1 MKTIEKT
8 SVNIEDVKSE
18 ISANIGKTIKIQESN
33 RQGSKIKE
41 FSGVILSA
49 YDSLFIVRVQIRENY
64 LNKSFSYVDFLTNE
78 MTFEILKS
86 NWWMYQNVC
95 I

>member
-1 MKTIEKT
+1 MKTIEKIN
-8 SVNIEDVKSE
+8 VNIEDVKNE
-18 ISANIGKTIKIQESN
+18 ISLNVGKQIKIQESN
-33 RQGSKIKE
+33 RQGKKIKE
-41 FSGVILSA
+41 YSGVILSA

-86 NWWMYQNVC
+86 N
-95 I
+95 

>member
-18 ISANIGKTIKIQESN
+18 ISANIGKQIRIQESN
-33 RQGSKIKE
+33 RQGKKVKE
-41 FSGVILSA
+41 YSGVVLSA
-49 YDSLFIVRVQIRENY
+49 YDRLFIVRVQIRENY

-78 MTFEILKS
+78 MTYEIL
-86 NWWMYQNVC
+86 
-95 I
+95 

>member
-8 SVNIEDVKSE
+8 TVNIEDVKNKICE
-18 ISANIGKTIKIQESN
+18 NVGKDIKIQEGN
-33 RQGSKIKE
+33 KTGKKIKE
-41 FSGVILSA
+41 YSGTILSA
-49 YDSLFIVRVQIRENY
+49 YDRVFIVSIKIRENK

-78 MTFEILKS
+78 LTFEI
-86 NWWMYQNVC
+86 

>member
-1 MKTIEKT
+1 MKTHEKT

-18 ISANIGKTIKIQESN
+18 IFANIGKQIKIQESN
-33 RQGSKIKE
+33 RQGRKIKE

-49 YDSLFIVRVQIRENY
+49 YDRLFIVRVQIRENY

-78 MTFEILKS
+78 MTYEIL
-86 NWWMYQNVC
+86 N
-95 I
+95 